1 MGGLLIVLLAGLLA
15 AFVPSVVR
23 AESVAAHGPALRVGM
38 TQEIDSL
45 NPFLGSTLAATDL
58 FRAIYPTLSTY
69 RPANFS
75 VAGELA
81 ESWDTSA
88 DRLTWTFH
96 IRPRLRWS
104 DGVPVTAG
112 DAAYT
117 FNRILTDPAAA
128 TANGNFVE
136 NFASVDAPDDRTLV
150 IRTRSPQATM
160 LALDV
165 PIVPEHVWSGVADIA
180 SFAND
185 RMPIVGYGPFVLT
198 DYQPEQ
204 HVILQANKQFWRGPP
219 KVDTVRF
226 VSFHN
231 SDAAVQALR
240 KGDIDVVQKLT
251 PTQFD
256 ALAGPPSIRQ
266 VRGQGRRFSE
276 IVLNPGATNSA
287 NVPIGTGHPAL
298 ADIRVR
304 TAVDQAIDRQALVRR
319 VLGGYGQGGDGYLP
333 PIFGDYHFS
342 PARQRPFD
350 PAAANRALDQAG
362 YRRGPDGIR
371 RTPRGQPLHFR
382 FLLHGDEADDAMV
395 GEFVRRWLADI
406 GIDVELQSL
415 SDNLLNERT
424 TAGDFDMAIG
434 GWSVT
439 PDPDYVLRLQ
449 TCAARPT
456 PQGDGTP
463 DTFLCD
469 PRYDALYRDQRAEFD
484 PAARSDL
491 VKQAEQRF
499 YDDATGL
506 ILFYP
511 NSLEAYR
518 SDRFSGFLT
527 QPGTA
532 GVITAQQ
539 GYWGYWGAQ
548 PTADAGR
555 RPGTDYR
562 TVAWGV
568 GGIAALFGL
577 IVVLIVLRRRATIDD
592 RE

>member
-1 MGGLLIVLLAGLLA
+1 MGGLLIVLVLGVLAGL
-15 AFVPSVVR
+15 VPSAVR
-23 AESVAAHGPALRVGM
+23 AEPVDAQGPTLRVGM
-38 TQEIDSL
+38 TEEIDSL

-69 RPANFS
+69 RADNFS

-81 ESWDTSA
+81 DGWQTSA
-88 DRLTWTFH
+88 DKLTWTFH
-96 IRPRLRWS
+96 IRPGPRWS
-104 DGVPVTAG
+104 DGWPVTAG

-117 FNRILTDPAAA
+117 FNRMLTDPAAA

-136 NFASVDAPDDRTLV
+136 NFASVSAPDDRTLV
-150 IRTRSPQATM
+150 IRSRSPQATM

-165 PIVPEHVWSGVADIA
+165 PIVPEHVWSKVGDIA

-204 HVILQANKQFWRGPP
+204 HVILRANKGFWRGPP
-219 KVDTVRF
+219 KVGTVGF
-226 VSFHN
+226 VGFRN

-240 KGDIDVVQKLT
+240 RGDIDVVRQLT

-256 ALAGPPSIRQ
+256 ALAGQPSIRQ

-298 ADIRVR
+298 TDLRVR
-304 TAVDQAIDRQALVRR
+304 TAIDQAIDRRALVRR
-319 VLGGYGQGGDGYLP
+319 VLGGYGQSGDGYLP
-333 PIFGDYHFS
+333 PIFPDYHFS
-342 PARQRPFD
+342 PARPRSFD
-350 PAAANRALDQAG
+350 PAAANRVLDEAG

-382 FLLHGDEADDAMV
+382 FLLHGNEAGDAMV
-395 GEFVRRWLADI
+395 GEFVRRWLADV

-415 SDNLLNERT
+415 SDNQLNVRT
-424 TAGDFDMAIG
+424 TAGDFDMAIS

-469 PRYDALYRDQRAEFD
+469 PRYDALYRDQRAAFD
-484 PAARSDL
+484 PVLRSNL

-527 QPGTA
+527 QPGKA

-539 GYWGYWGAQ
+539 GYWGYWGAR
-548 PTADAGR
+548 PTAEAARKPDTG
-555 RPGTDYR
+555 YR
-562 TVAWGV
+562 TVAWGACGITALV
-568 GGIAALFGL
+568 GLVVAV
-577 IVVLIVLRRRATIDD
+577 IVRRRRATIDD